1 MRDLKV
7 LSAND
12 FRRRLAGIVA
22 PAKQADDKEDA
33 KDLAA
38 RLVSILP
45 EVYSAD
51 LDRLK
56 MWDRIGNGLASSA
69 KKCGGDVEVFA
80 SLTLDFI
87 KASHGAVAS
96 NENLSEWLDD
106 VLSRTHD
113 FKAALLSSFETR
125 LNVILVFGRKEW
137 NERKGC

>member
-1 MRDLKV
+1 MAV
-7 LSAND
+7 
-12 FRRRLAGIVA
+12 
-22 PAKQADDKEDA
+22 
-33 KDLAA
+33 

-56 MWDRIGNGLASSA
+56 MWDRIGNGLASSV
-69 KKCGGDVEVFA
+69 KKCGGDVDVFA

-87 KASHGAVAS
+87 KAQHGTVAS

-106 VLSRTHD
+106 VLNRTDD